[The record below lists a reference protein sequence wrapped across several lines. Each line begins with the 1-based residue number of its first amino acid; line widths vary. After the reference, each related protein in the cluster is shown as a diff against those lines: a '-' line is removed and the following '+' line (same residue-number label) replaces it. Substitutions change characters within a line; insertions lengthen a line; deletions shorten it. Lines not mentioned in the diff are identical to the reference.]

1 MDKDDPYSNTRGQLI
16 SPPNSGGSL
25 PSPMNAGFPTGPGS
39 RNGGPSPPPSIGR
52 SSQGTSMYARRD
64 SSRSQRDE
72 ATDAILGEHYVALKR
87 FLSQTSRDGKP
98 TPPANKARD
107 KLQRL
112 TSVQFLELSTDVYD
126 ELMRRQA
133 FSRRAAQGGS
143 PNGGP
148 PSYLLPED
156 SFHPK
161 RNQARQKLA
170 SLGPPRFR
178 DLATDVFCELERR
191 IPRFVGGEIPRMG
204 SPAGSM
210 RPSSRAQTPVNG
222 GMNGFPPRAQS
233 RRRPSEAG
241 SIRSMRSGLGP
252 PSGLS
257 PGSVPP
263 SPGLPPNNYDRPM
276 QKQAQS
282 NTIVPNKSTMVEED
296 DEPMISPTSDGMNS
310 NMNGGINGSVN
321 GNINGNGSMNGDDY
335 GVQRQMSRRE
345 NQVDNSEL
353 IALQE
358 KNKQL
363 TDDYEAQIKDL
374 RDQIESMDRDMKQ
387 KKEDMDA
394 MLDEERSRASANNVE
409 KQGWNDARRD
419 LENQLADSAS
429 LAESLQQDMDRM
441 RNDHA
446 AEERQLRNQI
456 DDLRQSLAESA
467 RNNNASR
474 NGGGSNADLLRENED
489 LRQQLR
495 EQQEVTME
503 VRGEAE
509 RFLNEMRMLS
519 QQSGSTWEKHA
530 ELEKTI
536 ETLEAEVRDWRNRY
550 ARTKTQLRNMRGSSM
565 GVPIEEDAGRYVR
578 EKGFTTDNGLV
589 KDVHVTKFQIAVD
602 ELLRRARI
610 EEPERAVDSMKAVVV
625 SVRRIT
631 KDIDDA
637 TPQDDEMAQT
647 LAKLKA
653 RVSGTANNLITAAK
667 NYAMAA
673 GLSPVSLLDAAA
685 SHLVAAVVELLRTV
699 KIRTTP
705 AGELEEEDDD
715 GTLTPVESNASYF
728 SPRSN
733 GGQTTATTVSSA
745 TTQNSLPPPPPFQG
759 LGGVRDSADSSAY
772 SPINS
777 PRESVDRYGGGFANG
792 RRPMSRGG
800 PNGMNG
806 MSNLS
811 NMNGMN
817 GMNGNYL
824 GINKSLPT
832 APNGMSNGNDNGG
845 NGYDDGPGAPGRV
858 DQRTEDLKALLDD
871 QTAVMVQ
878 IIQDM
883 VGSIRSEAGVEQ
895 ITSQINEIADI
906 VGKVIAE
913 TEASGNGGP
922 SLDKLVSC
930 RQRLVDAG
938 DRGEAMSQTE
948 ANGGRKM
955 DMRSWT
961 TSLPPVAF
969 EIARET
975 KELVKRIDRL
985 VLGDTD
991 DFS

>member
-1 MDKDDPYSNTRGQLI
+1 MNGRYAPISPVSVGDGDWQIGFQMDKDDPYGSHRGQLI
-16 SPPNSGGSL
+16 SPPNSGGSI
-25 PSPMNAGFPTGPGS
+25 PSPLNAGFAAAPGS
-39 RNGGPSPPPSIGR
+39 RGPGPSPPSSIAR
-52 SSQGTSMYARRD
+52 SSQGTNMYARRD
-64 SSRSQRDE
+64 SARSQRDE
-72 ATDAILGEHYVALKR
+72 ATDAILSEHYTALKR

-133 FSRRAAQGGS
+133 FSRRAAQGG
-143 PNGGP
+143 PPTKGGP
-148 PSYLLPED
+148 PNYLLPED
-156 SFHPK
+156 NFHPK

-191 IPRFVGGEIPRMG
+191 IPRFTGGDIARMG
-204 SPAGSM
+204 SPAGRTQAPGS
-210 RPSSRAQTPVNG
+210 A
-222 GMNGFPPRAQS
+222 GMNGFPPRNQS

-241 SIRSMRSGLGP
+241 SVMSMRSAMGP
-252 PSGLS
+252 PSG
-257 PGSVPP
+257 PGGGNGGPP
-263 SPGLPPNNYDRPM
+263 LLGLPLNNYERPM

-296 DEPMISPTSDGMNS
+296 DEPMMSPT
-310 NMNGGINGSVN
+310 NGGINGN
-321 GNINGNGSMNGDDY
+321 MNGDIY
-335 GVQRQMSRRE
+335 GNNAEM
-345 NQVDNSEL
+345 

-363 TDDYEAQIKDL
+363 TDDYEAQMKEI
-374 RDQIESMDRDMKQ
+374 RDQVESMDRDRKQ
-387 KKEDMDA
+387 AKADLDA
-394 MLDEERSRASANNVE
+394 MLESRASADNAN
-409 KQGWNDARRD
+409 KQEWIEARRE
-419 LENQLADSAS
+419 LESQLANSAN
-429 LAESLQQDMDRM
+429 LAESLQRDLDHM
-441 RNDHA
+441 RSSHA
-446 AEERQLRNQI
+446 AEERQLRAEIN
-456 DDLRQSLAESA
+456 DLRQSLAESA
-467 RNNNASR
+467 RNNNNASR
-474 NGGGSNADLLRENED
+474 NGGSGNADLVRENED

-509 RFLNEMRMLS
+509 RFLSEMRMLS
-519 QQSGSTWEKHA
+519 QHSGSTWEKHA
-530 ELEKTI
+530 ALEKTI

-550 ARTKTQLRNMRGSSM
+550 ARTKTQLRNLRAPST
-565 GVPIEEDAGRYVR
+565 GVPLEEDAGRYLR
-578 EKGFTTDNGLV
+578 EKGFVTDNGLV

-610 EEPERAVDSMKAVVV
+610 EEPEQAVDYMKTVVM

-631 KDIDDA
+631 KDMDDA
-637 TPQDDEMAQT
+637 TAQDDGMAQA

-653 RVSGTANNLITAAK
+653 RVSSTANNLITATK
-667 NYAMAA
+667 NYTAAA

-699 KIRTTP
+699 KIRATP
-705 AGELEEEDDD
+705 GSELEDDEDD

-733 GGQTTATTVSSA
+733 GGQTTAMA
-745 TTQNSLPPPPPFQG
+745 QNSLPPPPPFQG
-759 LGGVRDSADSSAY
+759 LGGYRDSGDSSAY
-772 SPINS
+772 SPFNS
-777 PRESVDRYGGGFANG
+777 PRHSVEHHGGGYANG
-792 RRPMSRGG
+792 HRSHSPSG
-800 PNGMNG
+800 PH
-806 MSNLS
+806 
-811 NMNGMN
+811 GMN

-824 GINKSLPT
+824 GIDKSLPPL
-832 APNGMSNGNDNGG
+832 ALNGNG
-845 NGYDDGPGAPGRV
+845 NGHGYADDGPGMPGRA
-858 DQRTEDLKALLDD
+858 DQRTEDLKAMLDY
-871 QTAVMVQ
+871 QTPVMVQ

-883 VGSIRSEAGVEQ
+883 VGSIRSNASVGQ
-895 ITSQINEIADI
+895 ITSHIHEIADI
-906 VGKVIAE
+906 VDRVIAE

-922 SLDKLVSC
+922 SLDRLVSC

-938 DRGEAMSQTE
+938 HQGEAMSAAE
-948 ANGGRKM
+948 ASGERKM
-955 DMRSWT
+955 DLRAWT

-969 EIARET
+969 EMARET

-985 VLGDTD
+985 VLGDAD

>member
-1 MDKDDPYSNTRGQLI
+1 MDKDDPYGNNRGQLI

-25 PSPMNAGFPTGPGS
+25 PSPMNAGFPTGP

-52 SSQGTSMYARRD
+52 SSAGTNMYAR
-64 SSRSQRDE
+64 SESGRSQREE
-72 ATDAILGEHYVALKR
+72 ASDAILGEHYIALKR

-133 FSRRAAQGGS
+133 FSRRAAQGGP

-191 IPRFVGGEIPRMG
+191 IPRFVAGEIPRMG

-210 RPSSRAQTPVNG
+210 RPSSRSQTPVNG
-222 GMNGFPPRAQS
+222 GMNGFPPRGQS

-241 SIRSMRSGLGP
+241 SIRSMRSAVGPGGLGLGP
-252 PSGLS
+252 GLGG
-257 PGSVPP
+257 GSVPP
-263 SPGLPPNNYDRPM
+263 SPGLPPNGYDRPM
-276 QKQAQS
+276 QKQSQS

-296 DEPMISPTSDGMNS
+296 DEPTTSPMSEGMNG
-310 NMNGGINGSVN
+310 NMNGGINGAMN
-321 GNINGNGSMNGDDY
+321 GTTNGNGNMNGDGY
-335 GVQRQMSRRE
+335 GVQRQMSGRD
-345 NQVDNSEL
+345 NQRNDAEI

-363 TDDYEAQIKDL
+363 TDDYEAQVKDL
-374 RDQIESMDRDMKQ
+374 RDQMDAMDRDMKQ
-387 KKEDMDA
+387 KKEEMDS
-394 MLDEERSRASANNVE
+394 MLDAERSRASANNVE
-409 KQGWNDARRD
+409 KQEWTNARRD
-419 LENQLADSAS
+419 LENQLADSAN
-429 LAESLQQDMDRM
+429 LAETLQQDMDRM
-441 RNDHA
+441 RSDHA
-446 AEERQLRNQI
+446 AEERQLRAQI

-467 RNNNASR
+467 RNNNGSR
-474 NGGGSNADLLRENED
+474 SGGNADLMRENED

-495 EQQEVTME
+495 EQQEVTEE

-509 RFLNEMRMLS
+509 RFLSEMRMLS
-519 QQSGSTWEKHA
+519 QQSGSAWEKHA
-530 ELEKTI
+530 NLERTI
-536 ETLEAEVRDWRNRY
+536 ENLEAEVRDWRNRY
-550 ARTKTQLRNMRGSSM
+550 ARSKTQLRNMRASSM
-565 GVPIEEDAGRYVR
+565 GVPLEEDAGRYVR

-602 ELLRRARI
+602 ELLRRVRI

-631 KDIDDA
+631 KDIDDSN
-637 TPQDDEMAQT
+637 PQDDEMAQAM
-647 LAKLKA
+647 AKLKT

-667 NYAMAA
+667 NYSMSA

-705 AGELEEEDDD
+705 ANELEEDDDD

-777 PRESVDRYGGGFANG
+777 PRQSVDRFGGGFANG

-806 MSNLS
+806 MS
-811 NMNGMN
+811 

-832 APNGMSNGNDNGG
+832 APNGNDYN
-845 NGYDDGPGAPGRV
+845 DSGPGVPGRA

-883 VGSIRSEAGVEQ
+883 VGSIRSGAGVQQ

-938 DRGEAMSQTE
+938 DRGEAMSAAE

-955 DMRSWT
+955 DMRQWT

-985 VLGDTD
+985 VLGDAND

>member
-1 MDKDDPYSNTRGQLI
+1 MDKDDPYGNNRGQLI

-25 PSPMNAGFPTGPGS
+25 PSPMNSGFPTGPRNG
-39 RNGGPSPPPSIGR
+39 NGGPSPPPSIGR
-52 SSQGTSMYARRD
+52 SSAGPSMYAR
-64 SSRSQRDE
+64 SESGRSQREE
-72 ATDAILGEHYVALKR
+72 ATDAVLGEHYIALKR
-87 FLSQTSRDGKP
+87 FLAQTSRDGKAA
-98 TPPANKARD
+98 PPANKARD

-133 FSRRAAQGGS
+133 VSRRQNNGGPQG
-143 PNGGP
+143 PGGP

-191 IPRFVGGEIPRMG
+191 IPRFTGGDIPRMG

-222 GMNGFPPRAQS
+222 SMNGFPPRNQS

-241 SIRSMRSGLGP
+241 SVRSMRSGVGVNGLGLGP
-252 PSGLS
+252 GGLGNS
-257 PGSVPP
+257 SVPP

-276 QKQAQS
+276 QKQSQS

-296 DEPMISPTSDGMNS
+296 DDPMINPM
-310 NMNGGINGSVN
+310 GG
-321 GNINGNGSMNGDDY
+321 GNMNGDDY
-335 GVQRQMSRRE
+335 GVQRQMNNGAE
-345 NQVDNSEL
+345 T
-353 IALQE
+353 ALQTE

-363 TDDYEAQIKDL
+363 ITEYEAQIKDL
-374 RDQIESMDRDMKQ
+374 RDQMAAMESDMK
-387 KKEDMDA
+387 KNKVEMDA
-394 MLDEERSRASANNVE
+394 VLDAERTRASASNVE
-409 KQGWNDARRD
+409 KQEWSNARRD

-446 AEERQLRNQI
+446 AEERQLRAQI

-467 RNNNASR
+467 RNNSNNNSSR
-474 NGGGSNADLLRENED
+474 GGNEDLLRENED

-495 EQQEVTME
+495 EQQQVTEE

-519 QQSGSTWEKHA
+519 QKSGTTWEKHA
-530 ELEKTI
+530 DLEKTI
-536 ETLEAEVRDWRNRY
+536 ASLEAEVRDWRNRY
-550 ARTKTQLRNMRGSSM
+550 ARAKTQLRTLRGSSTGLGM
-565 GVPIEEDAGRYVR
+565 QQEDAGRYMR
-578 EKGFTTDNGLV
+578 EKGFTTDDGLI
-589 KDVHVTKFQIAVD
+589 KDVHVTKFQMAID
-602 ELLRRARI
+602 ELLRRARL
-610 EEPERAVDSMKAVVV
+610 EEPEQTIDSMKAVVV
-625 SVRRIT
+625 AVRRIT
-631 KDIDDA
+631 KDLDDA
-637 TPQDDEMAQT
+637 PAPLGQDEDATQQQQ
-647 LAKLKA
+647 AKLKT

-667 NYAMAA
+667 NFAMSA

-685 SHLVAAVVELLRTV
+685 SHLVAAVVELLRVV
-699 KIRTTP
+699 KVRTTP
-705 AGELEEEDDD
+705 AGELEDDD
-715 GTLTPVESNASYF
+715 NNMSTTMSMSMMDDDNGSLTPVESNASYF

-733 GGQTTATTVSSA
+733 GGQTTATTLSST

-772 SPINS
+772 SPVSS
-777 PRESVDRYGGGFANG
+777 PRQSVDRFGSYANG
-792 RRPMSRGG
+792 GRRSMSRGA
-800 PNGMNG
+800 PNGMSG
-806 MSNLS
+806 ASG
-811 NMNGMN
+811 MNGMN

-824 GINKSLPT
+824 GINKNLPS
-832 APNGMSNGNDNGG
+832 APGGNGNDDVGSGFGG
-845 NGYDDGPGAPGRV
+845 SGSGRAG
-858 DQRTEDLKALLDD
+858 QRTEDLKALLDD

-883 VGSIRSEAGVEQ
+883 VGSIRSEAGVQQ
-895 ITSQINEIADI
+895 ITQQINEIADI

-930 RQRLVDAG
+930 RQRLVEAG
-938 DRGEAMSQTE
+938 DRGESMRATE
-948 ANGGRKM
+948 ASGGRKM

-985 VLGDTD
+985 VLGEGND